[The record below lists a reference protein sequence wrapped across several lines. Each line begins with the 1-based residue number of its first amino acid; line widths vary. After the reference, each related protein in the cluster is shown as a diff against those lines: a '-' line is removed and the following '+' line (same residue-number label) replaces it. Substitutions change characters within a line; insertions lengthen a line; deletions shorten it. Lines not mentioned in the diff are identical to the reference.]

1 MLKKSSSDITS
12 KGLSAGLVLPIVFM
26 LIFIGVLSKQFGSFN
41 ETIEYYQEIGV
52 LYKMLSLSLMPGAGL
67 FFLWSKQNKLNQ
79 ARGALLATLMYGV
92 AVVYLYFN

>member
-41 ETIEYYQEIGV
+41 ETIEYYQEIGG